1 MFETVLGLDPVGA
14 GVVDVLEGL
23 AHPVG
28 ARGLEPLPLQAA
40 LGLKLEFGQVR
51 LVFEPQVL
59 RPFQQAVLPAPG
71 LPGLVDGLVGVLD
84 HMELVDDLG
93 GVGKP
98 LADAPGESQA
108 HVARHQAHAVRV
120 AVVVHEISC
129 EPFDGMRVLAR
140 RHVDRVA
147 FHQIG
152 DHGDVVVSPAVGL
165 VDADRLHARVVLVQA
180 RLPP

>member
-1 MFETVLGLDPVGA
+1 MSWRVSRIRQ
-14 GVVDVLEGL
+14 
-23 AHPVG
+23 

-40 LGLKLEFGQVR
+40 LGLKLEFGQVG

-59 RPFQQAVLPAPG
+59 RAFEQRVLPALGFPD
-71 LPGLVDGLVGVLD
+71 LVGGLVGVLD